1 MTGMGA
7 RQSRLTPE
15 AEAERSSFKHMMRY
29 FFQIFENDEGI
40 GLGGWIQMALVLLVF
55 LFQAWMF
62 IDAIRRGEY
71 IWAVFIFFFSIISTF
86 LYFFMVYR
94 ASGGGNPLAGFA
106 LPGAADRR
114 RIKSLRADIHHLDKS
129 HHHLQ
134 LADIYFS
141 QGKLDQAEASYRAA
155 YERNP
160 EDEDIR
166 AHLGNCLARRGK
178 PKEALPLLESVCAPN
193 PKHDY
198 GYTLMTLAETQTA
211 SGQSNRAMT
220 TWQQVLSLYSYSRAR
235 VQYAQL
241 LISKKDYAKARAM
254 LQEVIDDEPYAAK
267 FHRKREAIWLKR
279 AKELLRSIP
288 G

>member
-1 MTGMGA
+1 M
-7 RQSRLTPE
+7 L
-15 AEAERSSFKHMMRY
+15 RY
-29 FFQIFENDEGI
+29 FFEIFNGD
-40 GLGGWIQMALVLLVF
+40 LGWLGWILSIAVF
-55 LFQAWMF
+55 AFAAWMF
-62 IDAIRRGEY
+62 VHALRSEQY
-71 IWAVFIFFFSIISTF
+71 FWAVFIFLFPILNAP
-86 LYFFMVYR
+86 LYFFLVYR
-94 ASGGGNPLAGFA
+94 SSGGGNPLAGFE

-114 RIKSLRADIHHLDKS
+114 RIKSLLADIHHLDKA

-155 YERNP
+155 YERDPN
-160 EDEDIR
+160 DEDVR
-166 AHLGNCLARRGK
+166 AHLGNCLARRSK
-178 PKEALPLLESVCAPN
+178 PKEALPLLEAVCAQN

-198 GYTLMTLAETQTA
+198 GYTLMTLAETQAA
-211 SGQSNRAMT
+211 SGQPDQAMT

-241 LISKKDYAKARAM
+241 LISKKDYAKAQAM

-267 FHRKREAIWLKR
+267 FQRKREAVWLKR
-279 AKELLRSIP
+279 AKELLHSIP